1 MATYTASATASSKTS
16 GTTLATS
23 SLAFTPGNL
32 LIAGLGYDDAA
43 TGVHP
48 VVTWGNRILANRPAA
63 ATRNPGTYDIAMS
76 VWVLPKVKRE
86 TSHVI
91 TGTWQSA
98 IVEKAL
104 ACGEIDGKN
113 RIDLAAGNNDSVAT
127 ANPVTGTTGT
137 LTFAD
142 DFAVA
147 VFVWEGPQ
155 TDTDGAT
162 MQILDGGTW
171 TNVTGTQ
178 RIGTAGAPPL
188 SNVSIQF
195 GWLQLTSSQATQ
207 GRIQSAAN
215 SRLWTSAIVT
225 FKESQEL
232 KLGVT
237 ATDIVSV
244 EQIFEDHTPALDPEN
259 AVYKWSVADDR
270 FETFSSTDVAT
281 RIGYSTP
288 DGWVAG

>member
-1 MATYTASATASSKTS
+1 MASYTAKATASSKAS

-23 SLAFTPGNL
+23 SLAFTPG
-32 LIAGLGYDDAA
+32 AMQVVALGYDDAA

-48 VVTWGNRILANRPAA
+48 VTTWGNRILANRPAP

-76 VWVLPKVKRE
+76 VHVLSRVKRG

-98 IVEKAL
+98 IVEKVL
-104 ACGEIDGKN
+104 ACGEIVGKN

-137 LTFAD
+137 LSFAD
-142 DFAVA
+142 DFAMA
-147 VFVWEGPQ
+147 FFVSEGPSG
-155 TDTDGAT
+155 DTAGT
-162 MQILDGGTW
+162 MQIQDGGSW

-178 RIGTAGAPPL
+178 RIGTSGAPPL
-188 SNVSIQF
+188 SNVTIQV

-207 GRIQSAAN
+207 GRIQTAT

-225 FKESQEL
+225 FTESDDL
-232 KLGVT
+232 RSGIT
-237 ATDIVSV
+237 PSDVSDV
-244 EQIFEDHTPALDPEN
+244 DLIFEDHTPPLDPEKKAFMWN
-259 AVYKWSVADDR
+259 SNLNRNEA
-270 FETFSSTDVAT
+270 FESSDMAT
-281 RIGYSTP
+281 RIAYF
-288 DGWVAG
+288 DGSAWVAG

>member
-1 MATYTASATASSKTS
+1 MASYTAKATASSKAS

-23 SLAFTPGNL
+23 SLGFSLGAMQ
-32 LIAGLGYDDAA
+32 IVALGYDDAA

-48 VVTWGNRILANRPAA
+48 SSVTWGNRLLANRPAA

-76 VWVLPKVKRE
+76 LWVLPRVKRS

-98 IVEKAL
+98 IVERVL
-104 ACGEIDGKN
+104 ACGEIVGKN
-113 RIDLAAGNNDSVAT
+113 RIDLAAGNNDSTAT

-137 LTFAD
+137 LSAAD
-142 DFAVA
+142 DFAMA
-147 VFVWEGPQ
+147 FFVSEGPSG
-155 TDTDGAT
+155 DTAGT

-178 RIGTAGAPPL
+178 RIGTAGAPPV
-188 SNVSIQF
+188 SNVTLQV

-207 GRIQSAAN
+207 GRIQGAT

-225 FKESQEL
+225 FKDALDLNQGITPSDVAE
-232 KLGVT
+232 
-237 ATDIVSV
+237 V
-244 EQIFEDHTPALDPEN
+244 ERIFEDHSPPLDPEN
-259 AVYKWSVADDR
+259 AAFVYNPV
-270 FETFSSTDVAT
+270 TDEPEAFDKNDMTT
-281 RIGYSTP
+281 RIARAPLT
-288 DGWVAG
+288 GWVAG

>member
-1 MATYTASATASSKTS
+1 MATYTAAATASSKAS

-23 SLAFTPGNL
+23 SLAFTPGNML
-32 LIAGLGYDDAA
+32 VVGLGYDDAA

-48 VVTWGNRILANRPAA
+48 SVTWGNRILANRPAA

-98 IVEKAL
+98 IVEKVL
-104 ACGEIDGKN
+104 ACGGLDGKN
-113 RIDLAAGNNDSVAT
+113 RIDLAAGNNDTVAT

-137 LTFAD
+137 LSAAD
-142 DFAVA
+142 DFAMA
-147 VFVWEGPQ
+147 FFVSEGPSA
-155 TDTDGAT
+155 DTAGT

-188 SNVSIQF
+188 SNVTLQV

-207 GRIQSAAN
+207 GRIQTAT

-259 AVYKWSVADDR
+259 AVYKWSVTDDR
-270 FETFSSTDVAT
+270 FETFSSTDVTT